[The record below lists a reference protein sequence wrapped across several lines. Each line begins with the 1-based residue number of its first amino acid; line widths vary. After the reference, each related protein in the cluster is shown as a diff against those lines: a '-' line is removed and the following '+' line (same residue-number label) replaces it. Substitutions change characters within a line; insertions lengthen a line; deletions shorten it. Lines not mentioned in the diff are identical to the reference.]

1 MFEKSPQMQGLRG
14 PSPDVPGNRP
24 NRIQP
29 HARSIGEIKTF
40 QTPSYAFRNLSED
53 LRGEIDA
60 LGRKRDK
67 LWRTTKNDGQD
78 QQTTQTNGWPEMI
91 FEYDPEKSRTNKTK
105 HGIDFEEAKTAWDDP
120 NAVEF
125 ASEYGSEERL
135 GRIAR
140 IYRFGSKL
148 WTVIFTYR
156 WPAIRIIS
164 VRRARKAEEETYER
178 KHSEDS
184 GGV

>member
-1 MFEKSPQMQGLRG
+1 MQGLRG

-60 LGRKRDK
+60 VGRKRDK

-105 HGIDFEEAKTAWDDP
+105 HGIDFEEAKAAWDDP

>member
-1 MFEKSPQMQGLRG
+1 MQGLRG

-105 HGIDFEEAKTAWDDP
+105 HGM
-120 NAVEF
+120 
-125 ASEYGSEERL
+125 
-135 GRIAR
+135 
-140 IYRFGSKL
+140 
-148 WTVIFTYR
+148 
-156 WPAIRIIS
+156 IS
-164 VRRARKAEEETYER
+164 V
-178 KHSEDS
+178 SEVCTLNEDL
-184 GGV
+184 GAAF